1 MGALRFGDLL
11 AIALYTVAM
20 LWLGWWSQKRIK
32 GTEGYF
38 VGNRSLPGWAV
49 GLSILATAIS
59 SITFLAYP
67 GNSYQGNWSRLVP
80 GLMLP
85 VATLIGVYFFVVF
98 YRRTLF
104 VSAYQYFEQRFGNW
118 GRSYASVLFTLGSLY
133 RMGMVLYLLSIP
145 IKVMFGLDISTTI
158 LFAGIVVTIY
168 TVMGGLEA
176 VIWTDVAQGII
187 LIAGGVITVLIAFI
201 DVPGG
206 AHEIVSRGMAAGKF
220 DMAVSFDWDFTKE
233 TIWIFMLM
241 GLVGNIQELSTDQT
255 KVQRYQAA
263 KTDKGAIGATLT
275 VLACIPVWM
284 LFMFVGTCLWAY
296 YTDFPQ
302 LLPAGL
308 KADYVY
314 PHFILTQMPTFV
326 AGMVISAVL
335 AAAMSTIDSSMN
347 GSASVMLED
356 FYKRHFRPGKEDV
369 HYLKVARYIT
379 VALGVIMMIIAWG
392 LSLLDANTILDIG
405 FFIGAVMAGGLGG
418 FFLMGFLFKHV
429 NNRGAMVGVAA
440 GVVSILWCTL
450 SHLNPELGILPDW
463 AVIKIHPYMIGVI
476 GNVVVFVVGVIASF
490 FFPRPTE
497 QQLAGMTWWT
507 RDRRSEKEALEQA
520 GR

>member
-1 MGALRFGDLL
+1 MALRFGDLL
-11 AIALYTVAM
+11 AIILFVAGM
-20 LWLGWWSQKRIK
+20 LWLGWWSQRRIK

-49 GLSILATAIS
+49 GMSVLATAIS

-80 GLMLP
+80 GMMLP
-85 VATLIGVYFFVVF
+85 VAALIGVYFFVVF

-104 VSAYQYFEQRFGNW
+104 VSAYQYFERRFGNW
-118 GRSYASVLFTLGSLY
+118 GRSYASVLFSLGSLY
-133 RMGMVLYLLSIP
+133 RMGMVLYLMSIP
-145 IKVMFGLDISTTI
+145 ITVMVGGNILTI
-158 LFAGIVVTIY
+158 IFCAGIIVTIY

-176 VIWTDVAQGII
+176 VIWTDVVQGIV
-187 LIAGGVITVLIAFI
+187 LIAGGLITVAIAFI

-206 AHEIVSRGMAAGKF
+206 ANEIITRASAAGKF
-220 DMAVSFDWDFTKE
+220 DMAVSFDWSFAKE
-233 TIWIFMLM
+233 TIWIFILM

-263 KTDKGAIGATLT
+263 KSDKAAIGATLT
-275 VLACIPVWM
+275 VLACIPVWI
-284 LFMFVGTCLWAY
+284 LFMFIGTCLWAY
-296 YTDFPQ
+296 YTDFPA
-302 LLPAGL
+302 LLPAGI
-308 KADYVY
+308 KADYIY

-347 GSASVMLED
+347 GSAAVLLED
-356 FYKRHFRPGKEDV
+356 FYKRHLAPGHDDT

-379 VALGVIMMIIAWG
+379 IALGCLMMVIAWA
-392 LSLLDANTILDIG
+392 LTILDASTILDVG

-418 FFLMGFLFKHV
+418 FFLLGFLFKHA
-429 NNRGAMVGVAA
+429 NERGAMVGVIA
-440 GVVSILWCTL
+440 GVVAILWCTL
-450 SHLNPELGILPDW
+450 SNLNAHLGILPTW
-463 AVIKIHPYMIGVI
+463 AVIEIHPYMIGVV
-476 GNVVVFVVGVIASF
+476 GNAVIFVVGVIASF

-497 QQLAGMTWWT
+497 EQLAGMTWWT
-507 RDRRSEKEALEQA
+507 RDKRSEKDALA
-520 GR
+520 ARKNT